1 MKRLILV
8 RHAKSSW
15 SDQSADD
22 KARPLNK
29 RGQADA
35 LKIGAWLASQGLQP
49 DQVIS
54 STATRCRETWDGISK
69 GLSPVSDVAF
79 NDFLYLASDQ
89 DLLSVLQAATGRV
102 VLLLG
107 HLPGIG
113 DLARDLRQDPPPMHD
128 LFRKYPTGSVTVLT
142 PHIEAWD
149 QLVMG
154 GADCEIFITP
164 DDM

>member
-15 SDQSADD
+15 SDQSIDD
-22 KARPLNK
+22 KDRSLNE

-35 LKIGAWLASQGLQP
+35 LKVGKWLASQGLQP
-49 DQVIS
+49 DEVIS
-54 STATRCRETWDGISK
+54 STARRCRETWDGISK
-69 GLSPVSDVAF
+69 GLAEVKDVKF
-79 NDFLYLASDQ
+79 HDFLYLASDQ
-89 DLLSVLQAATGRV
+89 DMLSVLHGAEGKV
-102 VLLLG
+102 VLMLG
-107 HLPGIG
+107 HMPGIG

-142 PHIEAWD
+142 PHIEDWG
-149 QLVMG
+149 QLG
-154 GADCEIFITP
+154 FGDADCEIFITP